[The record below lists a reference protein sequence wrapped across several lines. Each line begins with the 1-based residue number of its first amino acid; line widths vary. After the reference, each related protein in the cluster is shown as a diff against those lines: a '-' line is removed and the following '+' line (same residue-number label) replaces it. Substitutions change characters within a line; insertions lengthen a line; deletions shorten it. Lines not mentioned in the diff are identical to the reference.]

1 MCCAATFSSQ
11 GQIDRH
17 VWTDEETE
25 VFVGFMEELVIEGRI
40 ADVGQFRPRSF
51 EKLATKMNERFAGG
65 GFQITHCKNK
75 PVAVGWDDVK
85 QCVVV
90 DNKEILAAYMKKQ
103 GVRLY
108 TPGKPFP
115 PYTRLEKIFCKE
127 RANGDATVCG
137 NDAEEEVQMN
147 GYEEMDEEDTD
158 IFNSNHDCSESL
170 LQQPNSVA
178 SSSGKKQ
185 GKKPSSFKAA
195 KDTKMIKELT
205 DTLKYVFDQ
214 QGKRLDA
221 FAQAMVNTRE
231 EKKAGDILSELG
243 FTDDE
248 VISIALKFSTNP
260 QLEKMFWSL
269 GNSQKA
275 GFIRAILHT

>member
-1 MCCAATFSSQ
+1 
-11 GQIDRH
+11 
-17 VWTDEETE
+17 
-25 VFVGFMEELVIEGRI
+25 
-40 ADVGQFRPRSF
+40 
-51 EKLATKMNERFAGG
+51 
-65 GFQITHCKNK
+65 
-75 PVAVGWDDVK
+75 
-85 QCVVV
+85 
-90 DNKEILAAYMKKQ
+90 KQ

-115 PYTRLEKIFCKE
+115 LYTRLEKIFCKE
-127 RANGDATVCG
+127 RANRDAAVCG

-158 IFNSNHDCSESL
+158 FFNSNHDCSESL
-170 LQQPNSVA
+170 LQQSNSVA

-195 KDTKMIKELT
+195 KDTKIMKELT

-231 EKKAGDILSELG
+231 EKKTGDILSELG

-260 QLEKMFWSL
+260 QLEKMFCSL
-269 GNSQKA
+269 GNSQKTE
-275 GFIRAILHT
+275 FIRAILHT

>member
-1 MCCAATFSSQ
+1 
-11 GQIDRH
+11 
-17 VWTDEETE
+17 
-25 VFVGFMEELVIEGRI
+25 
-40 ADVGQFRPRSF
+40 
-51 EKLATKMNERFAGG
+51 
-65 GFQITHCKNK
+65 